1 MLTQYQSDLAEQIKR
16 LQADRQRHARAMAE
30 IDEVLA
36 RINDALS
43 AVRSFPGVS
52 ASERPDAGAD
62 EYGHPTLDVFP
73 AARRRRGRFTRT
85 AIQSVVA
92 FIRDR
97 GNPSTAEINAHWRA
111 EGRKGTVNVTLLKLL
126 KDHLIQRVQDPSI
139 RGSRYTLTHDALES
153 ADFADETAEVHA

>member
-16 LQADRQRHARAMAE
+16 LQADRQRHAQAMAE

-43 AVRSFPGVS
+43 AVRSIPGMS
-52 ASERPDAGAD
+52 AAEGHAD
-62 EYGHPTLDVFP
+62 DDSGHLTLDLYP
-73 AARRRRGRFTRT
+73 TRRRRGRFTQT
-85 AIQSVVA
+85 AIQSVIA
-92 FIRDR
+92 FIRER

-126 KDHLIQRVQDPSI
+126 KDGLIQRLADDSI
-139 RGSRYTLTHDALES
+139 RGSRYTLTDQALES
-153 ADFADETAEVHA
+153 ADFADEDSAVHA

>member
-16 LQADRQRHARAMAE
+16 LQADRQRHAQAMAE

-43 AVRSFPGVS
+43 AVRSIPGISAPERTDAVGDDHAHLALNIFP
-52 ASERPDAGAD
+52 D
-62 EYGHPTLDVFP
+62 
-73 AARRRRGRFTRT
+73 ARRRRGRFTQT
-85 AIQSVVA
+85 AIQSVIA
-92 FIRDR
+92 FIRER

-126 KDHLIQRVQDPSI
+126 KDGLIQRVQDPSI
-139 RGSRYTLTHDALES
+139 RGSRYTVTDGALEG
-153 ADFADETAEVHA
+153 ADFADEGAEVHA